1 MTSTSHSILDLKRWI
16 QITYEVGQIEGEGAA
31 EISMEMKRL
40 RRHEARPLQKLLTK
54 IFGKLDEARN
64 SDLSATA
71 QAEMLAEVYD
81 LMPEDELRKWFGECV
96 RNVAGFRI
104 DGVAIETGEG
114 LFQEADDA
122 LVLFALMNL
131 FRLSKLSA
139 VQGNASASASTS
151 LLQAEAVPSSS
162 GAISI
167 ESEAGPT
174 PSTATVLVAV
184 PVLSSESV
192 EA

>member
-1 MTSTSHSILDLKRWI
+1 MTGTSHSTLDLKRWI
-16 QITYEVGQIEGEGAA
+16 PITYKVGDGAA

-54 IFGKLDEARN
+54 IFGKLDEVRN

-96 RNVAGFRI
+96 RNVEGFRI
-104 DGVAIETGEG
+104 DSVAIETGEG

-139 VQGNASASASTS
+139 VQGNASASLSTS
-151 LLQAEAVPSSS
+151 SPQSEAEGSSS
-162 GAISI
+162 VAASI
-167 ESEAGPT
+167 ESGGGPSHSIAEAIQ
-174 PSTATVLVAV
+174 AE
-184 PVLSSESV
+184 PVSSSESV